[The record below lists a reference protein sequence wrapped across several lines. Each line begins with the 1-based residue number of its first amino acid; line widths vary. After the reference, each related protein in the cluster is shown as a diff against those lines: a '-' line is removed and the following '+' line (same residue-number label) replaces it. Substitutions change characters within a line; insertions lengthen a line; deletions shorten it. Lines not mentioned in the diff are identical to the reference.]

1 MANAV
6 SRPGASAAPTSAD
19 ERAARFA
26 SPRTPRE
33 ALPVF
38 LRHTSPRILLAAL
51 ALALVLRA
59 AAGPLTGWD
68 LVPPALLL
76 AIWPLQEWLI
86 HVVILHWK
94 PRRLFGRTLDFRVPR
109 KHRAHHANPSDL
121 ALVFVPLHSYVYS
134 LPLLV
139 LYAFLLTPTTA
150 LALTGICAYLAL
162 SLHYE
167 WVHFLVHTRW
177 VPRWPAYR
185 ALWIHHRLHHYK
197 NEGYWFGVTRRRAD
211 QWLRTL
217 PERDSVPTSA
227 TCRTLGVAPEA

>member
-1 MANAV
+1 M
-6 SRPGASAAPTSAD
+6 S
-19 ERAARFA
+19 

-38 LRHTSPRILLAAL
+38 LRHPSPQILIAAL
-51 ALALVLRA
+51 ALALGLRV
-59 AAGPLTGWD
+59 AAGGWSRLD

-94 PRRLFGRTLDFRVPR
+94 PRRVLGVTLDFRVPR
-109 KHRAHHANPSDL
+109 KHRAHHAEPTNLEL
-121 ALVFVPLHSYVYS
+121 AFVPLHSYVYS

-139 LYAFLLTPTTA
+139 LFAFALAPTTP
-150 LALTGICAYLAL
+150 LALTGIAAYLAL

-177 VPRWPAYR
+177 IPRTRAYR
-185 ALWIHHRLHHYK
+185 VLWLNHRLHHYK
-197 NEGYWFGVTRRRAD
+197 NEHYWFGVTRRRAD
-211 QWLRTL
+211 QFLGTQ
-217 PERDSVPTSA
+217 PERDAVATSP
-227 TCRTLGVAPEA
+227 TCRTLGVLPELR